1 MARILIVDDEPLIT
15 AMLEEWLSELGDIVA
30 GPAHS
35 LARALELADSDIDA
49 AIVDVSLGEDNSYPI
64 LEALIARGLP
74 FALATGHGRES
85 IERRYRERAML
96 MKPFEFATF
105 RQALDQLRTAE
116 RGMGTDALNSFSP
129 GAISATR

>member
-15 AMLEEWLSELGDIVA
+15 AMLEDWLSELGDIVV

-35 LARALELADSDIDA
+35 LARALELAHGDIDA
-49 AIVDVSLGEDNSYPI
+49 AIVDVSLGKDNSYPV

-74 FALATGHGRES
+74 FALATGHGQES
-85 IERRYRERAML
+85 IELRYREQATL
-96 MKPFEFATF
+96 MKPFEFAAF
-105 RQALDQLRTAE
+105 REALDRLRAAE
-116 RGMGTDALNSFSP
+116 GGMGIDALNSSSP